1 MIDYDIVICV
11 GWNDITIVKKTV
23 RYVRKNLQ
31 GNKVYLILNSYYF
44 NSFST
49 TFLNEFN
56 VELIDEDLLIPGVS
70 YKQNRS
76 FIEGTRPGFPPG
88 WYFQQFLK
96 MGFSMSNYAREYY
109 LIWDADTLPLSELE
123 FEKDGKLLFTQKK
136 EYHEEYFITME
147 KLLGLKK
154 LKDFSFIAEHML
166 IKTAIMKEIICKIQS
181 DINTPWPFI
190 LLSKV
195 RPEAKSGF
203 SEFETYGTY
212 VSQYYPELYSSRT
225 LNTWRNAGYIF
236 GRNINDKHIKALSV
250 DLDII
255 SLENWNGLLFPK
267 NVWSRLQETYVKYL
281 RYKYIRG
288 SRTKISSRQIVTIVK
303 SFFGNGKVVNV

>member
-23 RYVRKNLQ
+23 KYVRKNLL
-31 GNKVYLILNSYYF
+31 GKKIFLIV
-44 NSFST
+44 NSFYFKYFSSS
-49 TFLNEFN
+49 FLNESG
-56 VELIDEDLLIPGVS
+56 VELIDEDQLIPGVS

-76 FIEGTRPGFPPG
+76 FIDENRHGFPPG

-96 MGFSMSNYAREYY
+96 MGFAQSKYAREYY
-109 LIWDADTLPLSELE
+109 LIWDADTLPLSKLE
-123 FEKDGKLLFTQKK
+123 FEKNGRLLFTQKK

-154 LKDFSFIAEHML
+154 MKDYSFIAEHML
-166 IKTAIMKEIICKIQS
+166 IKTNIMREIISKIS
-181 DINTPWPFI
+181 GESSELWPFT
-190 LLSKV
+190 LLLKV

-212 VSQYYPELYSSRT
+212 VSQNYPDLYESRT
-225 LNTWRNAGYIF
+225 LNTWRNAGYVF
-236 GRNINDKHIKALSV
+236 GRNISDKDIEALSV

-255 SLENWNGLLFPK
+255 SLESWNGRLFPQK
-267 NVWSRLQETYVKYL
+267 LFSRMQELYVKYL
-281 RYKYIRG
+281 RYLYVRRNKVRVNDKLKHVLG
-288 SRTKISSRQIVTIVK
+288 
-303 SFFGNGKVVNV
+303 GNSAPLAIK